1 MSSPVKQSM
10 AALTQIKAKGA
21 ADTKTEPSAPPY
33 QCTTE
38 TPLTLFGEDL
48 ASITLL
54 SIFLLSGSTFRNTI
68 GRGVERP
75 IVAAK
80 H

>member
-1 MSSPVKQSM
+1 V
-10 AALTQIKAKGA
+10 T
-21 ADTKTEPSAPPY
+21 DHRKTGVLARYP
-33 QCTTE
+33 
-38 TPLTLFGEDL
+38 FL

-54 SIFLLSGSTFRNTI
+54 SIFLPIDTFFRKMI
-68 GRGVERP
+68 LRGVERP

>member
-1 MSSPVKQSM
+1 M
-10 AALTQIKAKGA
+10 LTCKLAR
-21 ADTKTEPSAPPY
+21 SV
-33 QCTTE
+33 
-38 TPLTLFGEDL
+38 

-54 SIFLLSGSTFRNTI
+54 SIFLPIDTFFRKMI
-68 GRGVERP
+68 LRGVERP